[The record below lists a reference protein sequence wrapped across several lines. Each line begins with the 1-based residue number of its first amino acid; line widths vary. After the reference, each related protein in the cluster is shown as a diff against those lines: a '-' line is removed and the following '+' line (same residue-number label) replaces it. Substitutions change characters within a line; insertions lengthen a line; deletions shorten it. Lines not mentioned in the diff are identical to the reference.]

1 MSAFAPLTPYIG
13 NALGTAVSNS
23 ETIRTQLNALTEQAS
38 SGKVADTFAGLGSG
52 ASTSLSLNAALG
64 QNQALQNG
72 INAVSGPMQVQQTAL
87 SEISSIA
94 SNFYSQTDN
103 LNGLDPG
110 TVDSVAASAKA
121 ALQQMAGLLDSQDGG
136 VYVFA
141 GQDSENPPV
150 PNPDQINSSGFATQI
165 AAAVSALAT
174 NGAAATASTTLAIAE
189 SNAPGT
195 SPFSAA
201 LSQPASILQAL
212 RPSVSVGDQ
221 QSVPTGIVAS
231 ANSDA
236 TSLGTS
242 TTGSYMRDIMRA
254 LSTLGSLSSAQVT
267 QSGFAGLVADTRTS
281 LGDAITALNQDAG
294 IMGNRQAALT
304 QTTTDLTQT
313 ATALQGQVSNVQ
325 DVDMAS
331 TLTQLTRTQTQMESS
346 YQIIAGLESLSLT
359 KYL

>member
-1 MSAFAPLTPYIG
+1 MSILAPLTPYIG
-13 NALGTAVSNS
+13 NALGTAISSS
-23 ETIRTQLNALTEQAS
+23 EIIRTQLNTLTEQAS
-38 SGKVADTFAGLGSG
+38 SGMVADTYAGLGSG

-87 SEISSIA
+87 SEIGSIA
-94 SNFYSQTDN
+94 SDFYSQTND
-103 LNGLDPG
+103 LNGLDPS
-110 TVDSVAASAKA
+110 TVDSVAASAQA
-121 ALQQMAGLLDSQDGG
+121 ALQQVAGLLDSQDGD

-141 GQDSENPPV
+141 GQDSGNPPV
-150 PNPDQINSSGFATQI
+150 PDPDQINSSGFATQI
-165 AAAVSALAT
+165 AAAVSTLAT
-174 NGAAATASTTLAIAE
+174 NGATTTASMTLAVAE

-195 SPFSAA
+195 TPFSPA
-201 LSQPASILQAL
+201 LSQPASALQAL

-221 QSVPTGIVAS
+221 QSVPTGILAS
-231 ANSDA
+231 ANGDV
-236 TSLGTS
+236 TSLGSS

-254 LSTLGSLSSAQVT
+254 LATLGSLSSTQVT
-267 QSGFAGLVADTRTS
+267 QPGFADLVADTRTS
-281 LGDAITALNQDAG
+281 LGNAITAISQDAG
-294 IMGNRQAALT
+294 IMGNRQTALT

-313 ATALQGQVSNVQ
+313 AAALQGQVSNVQ